1 MVSDMTKPELNLVRE
16 GIYGKQAEDLTL
28 ENYRICWDP
37 ITPNQDFII
46 CPHPHSKNLYIASG
60 GSFHAWKFLPILGKY
75 VVAMLQGEL
84 DSDLARSGLGTGMSM
99 DLHMLVLFCVV
110 RCVISFSMLISF
122 VKAEKLYLR

>member
-1 MVSDMTKPELNLVRE
+1 VIRDS
-16 GIYGKQAEDLTL
+16 
-28 ENYRICWDP
+28 

-84 DSDLARSGLGTGMSM
+84 DSDLAKKWAWNRDEHGSAHAS
-99 DLHMLVLFCVV
+99 
-110 RCVISFSMLISF
+110 VIPRREMRDIF
-122 VKAEKLYLR
+122 